1 MFAVRPFSSASG
13 RNASRP
19 REDTSVSELL
29 DLDAT
34 RTRLIRLIVGL
45 GTFSIGLIGL
55 LSAPSEEY
63 SGWRVYA
70 VVAISLTAFP
80 VALRWVFGR
89 WPGRRLLTAFIVYSD
104 VSIAASLLLKDTT
117 LTAIGGTVL
126 FAVITTFAVVAV
138 PLLPCLVHMVFAT
151 VVLAVVAV
159 LSVRADVASGWVV
172 AAHSLTMLLMF
183 ASPLI
188 LVVYVSELRSRARE
202 SLVDPL
208 TGLHNR
214 RGLFTPIAATAMTT
228 PDVEPKVMSAVA
240 ADVDGMKGVN
250 DNYGHHTGDA
260 VLVDVAQ
267 HLRALAANRWI
278 VARLGGDEFACIA
291 VGRPADLA
299 ARTAELVD
307 SLKQARMLSGLTVAV
322 SVGSAAVH
330 IDADSDVRQSAYDVL
345 RVADSEMYRA
355 KRGRWP
361 T

>member
-1 MFAVRPFSSASG
+1 MSAVRPFISPAGRFVSSQPHEDATVSG
-13 RNASRP
+13 
-19 REDTSVSELL
+19 LL

-34 RTRLIRLIVGL
+34 RTRVIRLLVGL
-45 GTFSIGLIGL
+45 GTLSIGLIGL

-63 SGWRVYA
+63 SGWRVHV

-80 VALRWVFGR
+80 VALRWFFGR
-89 WPGRRLLTAFIVYSD
+89 WPGPRLLIAFIVYSD
-104 VSIAASLLLKDTT
+104 VSIAASLLMKDTT

-126 FAVITTFAVVAV
+126 FAVITTLAVVAV
-138 PLLPCLVHMVFAT
+138 PLLPCLVHMAFAA

-159 LSVRADVASGWVV
+159 LSVHADVASGWVV

-188 LVVYVSELRSRARE
+188 LMVYVSELRSRARE

-214 RGLFTPIAATAMTT
+214 RGLFAAVAATAMTT
-228 PDVEPKVMSAVA
+228 PDVEPRVMCAVA

-299 ARTAELVD
+299 ARTADLVA
-307 SLKQARMLSGLTVAV
+307 SLTQARMLSGLTV

-330 IDADSDVRQSAYDVL
+330 LDADSDVRQSAHDVL
-345 RVADSEMYRA
+345 RIADSEMYRA
-355 KRGRWP
+355 KRSRWP
-361 T
+361 A

>member
-1 MFAVRPFSSASG
+1 MSAVRPLISASG
-13 RNASRP
+13 RRVSSHRI
-19 REDTSVSELL
+19 EDTPVSGLL
-29 DLDAT
+29 DLDAS
-34 RTRLIRLIVGL
+34 RTRVIRLLVGL
-45 GTFSIGLIGL
+45 GTLSIGLIGL

-63 SGWRVYA
+63 SGWRVHV

-80 VALRWVFGR
+80 VALLWFFGR
-89 WPGRRLLTAFIVYSD
+89 WPGPRLLTAFIVYSD
-104 VSIAASLLLKDTT
+104 VSISASLLLKDTT

-126 FAVITTFAVVAV
+126 FAVITTLAVVAV

-151 VVLAVVAV
+151 AVLAVVAV
-159 LSVRADVASGWVV
+159 LSVHADVASGWVV
-172 AAHSLTMLLMF
+172 AAHSVTMLLMF

-188 LVVYVSELRSRARE
+188 LMVYVTELRSRARE

-214 RGLFTPIAATAMTT
+214 RGLFAAIAATAMTT
-228 PDVEPKVMSAVA
+228 PNVEPTVMCAVA
-240 ADVDGMKGVN
+240 ADVDGMKNVN

-278 VARLGGDEFACIA
+278 VARLGGDEFACVA

-299 ARTAELVD
+299 SRTAELVA
-307 SLKQARMLSGLTVAV
+307 SLAQARIFSGLTV

-330 IDADSDVRQSAYDVL
+330 IDGSSDVRQSAHDVL
-345 RVADSEMYRA
+345 RLADSEMYRA
-355 KRGRWP
+355 KRSRWP
-361 T
+361 A

>member
-63 SGWRVYA
+63 CGWRVYA

-89 WPGRRLLTAFIVYSD
+89 WPGRRLLSAFIVYSD
-104 VSIAASLLLKDTT
+104 ISIAVSLVMKDTA
-117 LTAIGGTVL
+117 LTAMGGTVL
-126 FAVITTFAVVAV
+126 FAVITMLAVIAVPPLPCAIHMLFATAILSVVAV
-138 PLLPCLVHMVFAT
+138 RT
-151 VVLAVVAV
+151 VQ
-159 LSVRADVASGWVV
+159 ADIASGWVV
-172 AAHSLTMLLMF
+172 AAHSSTMLLIF
-183 ASPLI
+183 ASPLV

-214 RGLFTPIAATAMTT
+214 RGLFAAVAATAMTT
-228 PDVEPKVMSAVA
+228 SYVEPRVMCAVA
-240 ADVDGMKGVN
+240 ADVDGMKRVN

-299 ARTAELVD
+299 ARTAELVA
-307 SLKQARMLSGLTVAV
+307 SLTQARMLSGLTV

-330 IDADSDVRQSAYDVL
+330 IDADSDVWESAHDVL
-345 RVADSEMYRA
+345 RIADSEMYRA
-355 KRGRWP
+355 KRSRWP
-361 T
+361 A